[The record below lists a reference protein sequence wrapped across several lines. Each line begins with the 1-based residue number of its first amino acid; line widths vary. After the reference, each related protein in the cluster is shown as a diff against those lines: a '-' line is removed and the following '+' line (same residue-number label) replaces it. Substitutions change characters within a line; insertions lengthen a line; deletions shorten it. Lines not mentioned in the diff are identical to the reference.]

1 RVDERVQRDL
11 GFEVGVGVVV
21 RPGPGPRLEADHLSG
36 CLIGAAVLR
45 CASVLARLIGAAV
58 LRCASVLAR
67 LIGAAVLRCASV
79 LARLIGAA
87 VLRCASVLAHATKVE
102 PHPGPGDTVRRCA
115 STGWRRRRCW
125 PSWTAAERA
134 PPAYAKAAHYLG
146 MEVVRVPLD
155 GGGRADVD
163 AARARLSPATA
174 VVVASAFNYPYG
186 VMDPVVELAGL
197 AAEHGAGCHVDACI
211 GGF

>member
-1 RVDERVQRDL
+1 
-11 GFEVGVGVVV
+11 
-21 RPGPGPRLEADHLSG
+21 EADHLSG
-36 CLIGAAVLR
+36 CLIGAAVLRCASVLARLIGAAVLR

-134 PPAYAKAAHYLG
+134 TPTSTRRGSSASST
-146 MEVVRVPLD
+146 R
-155 GGGRADVD
+155 RAG
-163 AARARLSPATA
+163 T
-174 VVVASAFNYPYG
+174 
-186 VMDPVVELAGL
+186 
-197 AAEHGAGCHVDACI
+197 
-211 GGF
+211 